1 MLESSPLLPT
11 ARPRSRPPAR
21 RLPHSR
27 RSLLPIAPEIHSP
40 VASSIAEHSRIS
52 ARPPR
57 HTGPEGTHPAS
68 ESQSQARARLP
79 IRLVVHWPQ
88 PYPVL
93 CCPIRSIVW
102 PSFRLR
108 LCAHPGRQQAPG
120 LGTVPEPD
128 SGLRAARTTR
138 HDRRRIHPHEHRTAS
153 HGTAPHLL
161 PDGHN
166 GQPVALAPP
175 ARRPFLVPSAAL
187 AIPISTPCLT
197 RQRSAFCAHLITG
210 ELHISSPSRCLARS
224 IWHFPPDAHR
234 NPCHLSQCSFN
245 HGWEL
250 HCRCRCQHAGQR
262 PCRQHQPLPVCRLP
276 EEILSPGAPPA
287 THSHP
292 HAGETLYM

>member
-1 MLESSPLLPT
+1 MLKSSPLLPP
-11 ARPRSRPPAR
+11 ARPRSRPPGR
-21 RLPHSR
+21 CLPHSR
-27 RSLLPIAPEIHSP
+27 RSLLPIDPEIHSP

-79 IRLVVHWPQ
+79 IRPVVHWPQ

-93 CCPIRSIVW
+93 CCPIRSIVC

-128 SGLRAARTTR
+128 SGLRAAGTTR
-138 HDRRRIHPHEHRTAS
+138 YDRRRIHSRQDRTAPHRTAS
-153 HGTAPHLL
+153 HLL

-166 GQPVALAPP
+166 GQPFALTSP
-175 ARRPFLVPSAAL
+175 ARRPFPVPS
-187 AIPISTPCLT
+187 AIPISTPCLS
-197 RQRSAFCAHLITG
+197 RQRSAFCAHLITW
-210 ELHISSPSRCLARS
+210 ELYISSPSRCLARS
-224 IWHFPPDAHR
+224 IWHLPSDAHSH
-234 NPCHLSQCSFN
+234 PCHLSQCSFD
-245 HGWEL
+245 HRGEF
-250 HCRCRCQHAGQR
+250 HCRRRFQHAGQR

-276 EEILSPGAPPA
+276 EEILPPGAPPA

-292 HAGETLYM
+292 HAGEALYM